1 MILRFAA
8 AADAEA
14 IAAIYAPVVERTA
27 ISFETVPP
35 DAAEIRA
42 RIAGMPPDKP
52 YIVAEHGGRVAGYA
66 YASGVRGR
74 AAYRFGAE
82 VTVYVSEDFRRMGVG
97 RTLYGGLFELLRRQ
111 GYRRAFAGIALP
123 NDASVALH
131 EAVGFTSAGVWHA
144 AGFKFDRW
152 HNVGFWELALGP
164 LDVPERDPLP
174 VSELTPHDVQTAFQV
189 P

>member
-1 MILRFAA
+1 MILRFAT
-8 AADAEA
+8 AADADA
-14 IAAIYAPVVERTA
+14 IAAIYAPVVEHTA
-27 ISFETVPP
+27 VSFETVPP

-42 RIAGMPPDKP
+42 RIAGMPADKP
-52 YIVAEHGGRVAGYA
+52 YIVAERDGHVAGYA

-82 VTVYVSEDFRRMGVG
+82 VTVYVSAEVRRMGVG

-131 EAVGFTSAGVWHA
+131 EAVGFSSAGVWHA
-144 AGFKFDRW
+144 AGFKFERW
-152 HNVGFWELALGP
+152 HDVSFWELALGP
-164 LDVPERDPLP
+164 LDVPGHDPLP
-174 VSELTPHDVQTAFQV
+174 VSELTSADVQAAFQT